1 MDRVNE
7 LKYKLKRV
15 EDKKLDRDDRETET
29 RRQSLDRFEVLESK
43 VGYRQI
49 DIWHLQIGRF

>member
-1 MDRVNE
+1 MDRVND
-7 LKYKLKRV
+7 LKFKLKRV
-15 EDKKLDRDDRETET
+15 EDTKLDRDDRETET

-49 DIWHLQIGRF
+49 DI